1 MPNIKLK
8 KEFYEKF
15 RDDLLLVAKY
25 IGNFTKPLDNNQ
37 LKDVW
42 SFIEQALINQQK
54 EIEKKIEE
62 DFGSLW
68 DDIQVVDYPEE
79 AKQDIL
85 MWLREFVIPTIRE
98 ETIKEIEKRLK
109 LNTNQLKEIS
119 KFTILE
125 VLRELKGGKKK

>member
-42 SFIEQALINQQK
+42 SFIEQALINQKK
-54 EIEKKIEE
+54 EIEKKIEGRM
-62 DFGSLW
+62 D
-68 DDIQVVDYPEE
+68 
-79 AKQDIL
+79 K
-85 MWLREFVIPTIRE
+85 
-98 ETIKEIEKRLK
+98 KRA
-109 LNTNQLKEIS
+109 
-119 KFTILE
+119 
-125 VLRELKGGKKK
+125 RELCDRFEEYCGKRSCPFCGTNPEKQRKIILSLLRKEK